1 MSAISIIIK
10 EIPSSDG
17 RTQWKTSI
25 YEPEGRSSPDTKS
38 VGNLILDFPATEDF
52 CGLQGMQSMVLNCY
66 SSPS

>member
-1 MSAISIIIK
+1 MNVISIIIK
-10 EIPSSDG
+10 ETLSSDG

-25 YEPEGRSSPDTKS
+25 YEPESRSSPDTKS
-38 VGNLILDFPATEDF
+38 LGNLILDFPATENF